1 MISYFLTENT
11 LRVEYEVKNCGNNEM
26 WYSIGGH
33 PAFGIYANI
42 NEYSLVFEKNMS
54 SQVVSRI
61 SPTEFLLDDNF
72 SEKFPKSEK

>member
-1 MISYFLTENT
+1 
-11 LRVEYEVKNCGNNEM
+11 M

-33 PAFGIYANI
+33 PAFQIRANI
-42 NEYSLVFEKNMS
+42 DEYSLVFEKNMD